1 MKYNIEKG
9 VHDNLVNIMSKKWKK
24 IILTGLLLISMIDFQ
39 IQRKIQNQ

>member
-1 MKYNIEKG
+1 MNFNFEDG

-24 IILTGLLLISMIDFQ
+24 IILTGLLLISMIDIQ